1 MATSPSLLAFYR
13 RDEPR
18 IRGILVRGGVSL
30 SVGALLLLLCALT
43 ERLHLA
49 APVRLALSLTGAI
62 LFGHALVTGFM
73 QLPTL
78 LKHDVYV
85 AVRTD
90 GLLLNLEPEP
100 VLLLPWA
107 ELAAIEA
114 VGEEVVLRRR
124 TGDAVRLRA
133 RFGGKTHDELA
144 RCLDDARRKSS
155 FDILG

>member
-1 MATSPSLLAFYR
+1 VSLLAFYR

-18 IRGILVRGGVSL
+18 VRGILVRGGVSL

-49 APVRLALSLTGAI
+49 TGVRVGMSVLGAL

-78 LKHDVYV
+78 LRHDVYV
-85 AVRTD
+85 AIRTD
-90 GLLLNLEPEP
+90 GLLLNLEPDPEI
-100 VLLLPWA
+100 LLPWA
-107 ELAAIEA
+107 DLASIDA

-124 TGDAVRLRA
+124 AGDPIRLRG
-133 RFGGKTHDELA
+133 RYGGKSQADLA

-155 FDILG
+155 LDLLGQ